1 MGILSRLAPCMVT
14 WYAVVTGANRGIG
27 LEICRQLASNGIVVL
42 LTSRDEKRGLEAVQ
56 NLVSSGLSHGLV
68 VFHQLDV
75 VDPDSIASLAEFIK
89 SQFGKLDILP
99 DGVQVSWNEL
109 ARQEID
115 LTEKCL
121 DTNYY
126 AAKRMVEAL
135 LPLLASSDSARIV
148 NVSSGMGYLQLC
160 LNSEVLCLILFRKF
174 QVNGQKE
181 YYENLC
187 EERIDEVVNKFLND
201 LKEDKLEENG
211 WPIHCSAYTISKA
224 ALNAYT
230 RILYPSFRVNCVC
243 PGFCKTDMTNNVG
256 MLTAAQGAEYPVRLA
271 LLPSD
276 GPSGC
281 FFVQKEICNFL
292 TIFTFFTFSTLLY
305 RIYKK

>member
-1 MGILSRLAPCMVT
+1 MAQDSSVLAGKR
-14 WYAVVTGANRGIG
+14 YAVVTGANRGIG
-27 LEICRQLASNGIVVL
+27 LEICRQLVSNGIVVL

-56 NLVSSGLSHGLV
+56 NLVSSGLSHDLV

-75 VDPDSIASLAEFIK
+75 VDPVSIASLAAFIK
-89 SQFGKLDILP
+89 SQFGKLDILVNNAGIVAVSINTDVFQKATNICDGWP
-99 DGVQVSWNEL
+99 DGVQVSWNEIV
-109 ARQEID
+109 RQEID

-135 LPLLASSDSARIV
+135 LPLLESSDSARIV
-148 NVSSGMGYLQLC
+148 NVSSRMGYLQKIPSEWAKGV
-160 LNSEVLCLILFRKF
+160 LNDV
-174 QVNGQKE
+174 
-181 YYENLC
+181 ENLC
-187 EERIDEVVNKFLND
+187 EERIDEVVNKFGND

-211 WPIHCSAYTISKA
+211 WPIHLSAYTISKA

-230 RILYPSFRVNCVC
+230 RILAKRYPSLRVNCVC

-256 MLTAAQGAEYPVRLA
+256 MLTSAQGAEHPVRLA

-281 FFVQKEICNFL
+281 FFAEKEICNF
-292 TIFTFFTFSTLLY
+292 
-305 RIYKK
+305 